1 MYIAPTTTSSSSNK
15 GPNQPQEQDDIFSQL
30 AGLNTTPSVIRPSY
44 SGGILQPNSPT
55 LPTSPNT
62 NTTTPFQLP
71 VVQSQPKPAAQQN
84 NKPTIDLDPYAALRD
99 LSIGSKPVTPPMKS
113 SRPIQI
119 KTTPSDDSMIFGG
132 KITHQVL
139 LTSVLTFMDIDFQKS
154 PTTSNTNS
162 PVTFNTSSKNAL
174 FHDLDPLFKK

>member
-119 KTTPSDDSMIFGG
+119 KTTPSDDSMIFG
-132 KITHQVL
+132 
-139 LTSVLTFMDIDFQKS
+139 DFQKS